1 MSIHTGRVALSKI
14 GQTTDLIIAA
24 GDAVEL
30 AGEIRKT
37 AMAGGKLYAVSGPVF
52 AAAKVAPPSLDPK
65 TVARGDD
72 DESVP
77 VYFMDTVQV
86 PSQDV
91 ALRNR
96 IGRVATTVI
105 DRIRG

>member
-1 MSIHTGRVALSKI
+1 
-14 GQTTDLIIAA
+14 
-24 GDAVEL
+24 
-30 AGEIRKT
+30 
-37 AMAGGKLYAVSGPVF
+37 MAGGKLYAVSGPVF
-52 AAAKVAPPSLDPK
+52 AAAKVAPPSLDP
-65 TVARGDD
+65 TTIARGED

-86 PSQDV
+86 PSQDA

-105 DRIRG
+105 ERIRG